1 MYKFMKLITSWL
13 LAWLFLGLSG
23 CGKKTEVP
31 SDEDTTTQLGDEFTK
46 PGSLDETGGVGQPE
60 VPTIIDDGNFFN
72 EGDLNDNATVFTD
85 PSKDMFDPVYFG
97 FDQSSLSGEE
107 RLKVERVANFLMTNA
122 ASTVIV
128 EGHCDWKGTTEY
140 NLSLGERR
148 ASAVKQFLI
157 AMGVQA
163 SRISVSSQ
171 GDLNATEN
179 GGNSSMARDRK
190 ARFIVQQ
197 G

>member
-1 MYKFMKLITSWL
+1 
-13 LAWLFLGLSG
+13 
-23 CGKKTEVP
+23 
-31 SDEDTTTQLGDEFTK
+31 
-46 PGSLDETGGVGQPE
+46 
-60 VPTIIDDGNFFN
+60 
-72 EGDLNDNATVFTD
+72 
-85 PSKDMFDPVYFG
+85 
-97 FDQSSLSGEE
+97 
-107 RLKVERVANFLMTNA
+107 MTNA

>member
-1 MYKFMKLITSWL
+1 MYKFMKLTTSWL

-23 CGKKTEVP
+23 CGKKTAEVP
-31 SDEDTTTQLGDEFTK
+31 SKEDTTTQLGDEFTK
-46 PGSLDETGGVGQPE
+46 PDSLGVDQPDL
-60 VPTIIDDGNFFN
+60 PTIIEDGNFFDEEDIN
-72 EGDLNDNATVFTD
+72 KPTAFTD

>member
-1 MYKFMKLITSWL
+1 MNKFMKLTASWL

-31 SDEDTTTQLGDEFTK
+31 SDEDTTTQLGDEFTR
-46 PGSLDETGGVGQPE
+46 PGSLDETGGVVLPE
-60 VPTIIDDGNFFN
+60 PILPGDGEFFDPNKIN
-72 EGDLNDNATVFTD
+72 EGGIVFTD

-179 GGNSSMARDRK
+179 GGNSNMARDRK

>member
-1 MYKFMKLITSWL
+1 MKLTASWL

-23 CGKKTEVP
+23 CGKKTAEVP

-60 VPTIIDDGNFFN
+60 VPTIIDDGEFLDEDDIN
-72 EGDLNDNATVFTD
+72 NDVARFTD

-107 RLKVERVANFLMTNA
+107 RLKVEKVAHFLMTNA

-163 SRISVSSQ
+163 NRISVSSQ

-179 GGNSSMARDRK
+179 AGNSSMAGDRK

>member
-1 MYKFMKLITSWL
+1 MNKFMKLTTSWL

-31 SDEDTTTQLGDEFTK
+31 SDEDTTTQLGGEFTK
-46 PGSLDETGGVGQPE
+46 PGSLDETGEVGQPE
-60 VPTIIDDGNFFN
+60 LPTFFDEDDINKPT
-72 EGDLNDNATVFTD
+72 AFTD